1 MKGVLRN
8 LLWGILALPSIM
20 VHAQEPANR
29 YLFRVYEDNDA
40 MNLFDPGSDKG
51 YTNGTRLDFFWVPRK
66 APFLSPLFP
75 KAGAGSVN
83 THGWSA
89 MQMMITPDNIL
100 RRYPDP
106 TDYPYSG
113 GLFAT
118 RSLHSANPDRKIS
131 FQSELLL
138 GVMGPPALAEDMQ
151 KLIHRIIA
159 AQPPRGWDYQKS
171 TDLLLNYQFAVSKQL
186 ANMPAGMELIGHAQV
201 NAGTMQNGAYISTLF
216 RWGKNMNPYFDGLI
230 PQFSKDRQQ
239 ADRWQFYITIQPG
252 AELMITNALLDG
264 GVFNDHPK
272 QLQGA
277 NPYGE
282 PGPIPTRRKLLGR
295 LDFGAVLSHGNF
307 GVTYTQKSTTPIYS
321 GLQPQGLGN
330 VSVYIAW

>member
-1 MKGVLRN
+1 MKGTVWRLIIGLLTLPPLGVL
-8 LLWGILALPSIM
+8 
-20 VHAQEPANR
+20 AQEPANR

-51 YTNGTRLDFFWVPRK
+51 YTNGTRLDFFWIPRK
-66 APFLSPLFP
+66 TPFLSPLFP
-75 KAGAGSVN
+75 KAGAHSIN

-118 RSLHSANPDRKIS
+118 RSLQSTNPVKKLS

-138 GVMGPPALAEDMQ
+138 GVMGPPALAEGMQ
-151 KLIHRIIA
+151 KLIHHVIA
-159 AQPPRGWDYQKS
+159 AQAPRGWDYQKS
-171 TDLLLNYQFAVSKQL
+171 TDLLLNYQFAVNKQL
-186 ANMPAGMELIGHAQV
+186 LNMPAGMELIGSAQANV
-201 NAGTMQNGAYISTLF
+201 GTMQNGAYVSALF
-216 RWGKNMNPYFDGLI
+216 RWGKNMNPYFDGFI
-230 PQFSKDRQQ
+230 PRFSKDRRH
-239 ADRWQFYITIQPG
+239 ANRWQFYVTVQPG
-252 AELMITNALLDG
+252 AEVMLTNALLDG

-272 QLQGA
+272 QFTGA

-307 GVTYTQKSTTPIYS
+307 GVSFTQKSTTPLYS
-321 GLQPQGLGN
+321 GLTYLGFGN
-330 VSVYIAW
+330 VSVYLAW